1 MLAGQSLGRGFVRLW
16 AAFAV
21 SSLGTRLAFD
31 AFPLIAI
38 LVLHVGPEAV
48 SALAAV
54 GMLAGAVLAVPLGPW
69 VEFRRKRP
77 VMIAMDLIRFAA
89 MMSVPVAFAL
99 GQLSFIQLVVVSVI
113 AAAADIAFRAASGAC
128 LKSLVRRE
136 DLVLA
141 NARLESTMW
150 MATAIGPPL
159 GGVAI
164 GLFGPVVTVI
174 ADAVSFLLSA
184 AGIRSIGGTE
194 PEPARRVA
202 PPYSIVDLLAGWRYI
217 LAHSVLR
224 SLFLN
229 TVLVNGLIMATA
241 PLLALLMLR
250 DLAFAPWQ
258 YGLAFGAPCV
268 GGLIGARL
276 APVLAARFGQH
287 NILLTAGALRAC
299 WSLGL
304 AFIPGGT
311 AGIVVVFCLQ
321 LGLVTCAG
329 VFNPVL
335 AAYRLGQI
343 EMKCTARVLAA
354 WSISSLA
361 MTAVL
366 TALWGVLA
374 GLAGVRMAVAL
385 SGVLMLLTPLLL
397 PRRALGMSAA

>member
-1 MLAGQSLGRGFVRLW
+1 MLAGRSLGRGFDTLW

-38 LVLHVGPEAV
+38 LVLHVGPAAV

-89 MMSVPVAFAL
+89 MMSVPIAFAL
-99 GQLSFIQLVVVSVI
+99 GQLSFIQLVIVSVI
-113 AAAADIAFRAASGAC
+113 AAAADITFRAASGAC

-150 MATAIGPPL
+150 MATAVGPPL

-184 AGIRSIGGTE
+184 AGIRSIGATE
-194 PEPARRVA
+194 PEPARRAA
-202 PPYSIVDLLAGWRYI
+202 PSYSMTDLLAGWRYI
-217 LAHSVLR
+217 LAHPVLR

-241 PLLALLMLR
+241 PPLALLMLR

-268 GGLIGARL
+268 GGLLGARL

-287 NILLTAGALRAC
+287 NILLAAGALRAC

-311 AGIVVVFCLQ
+311 AGIVVVLCLQ

-335 AAYRLGQI
+335 AAYRLGHI
-343 EMKCTARVLAA
+343 EMERTARMLAA

-361 MTAVL
+361 MTAML

-374 GLAGVRMAVAL
+374 GLAGVRTAIAL
-385 SGVLMLLTPLLL
+385 SGLLMLLTPLLL
-397 PRRALGMSAA
+397 PRRALNMSAA